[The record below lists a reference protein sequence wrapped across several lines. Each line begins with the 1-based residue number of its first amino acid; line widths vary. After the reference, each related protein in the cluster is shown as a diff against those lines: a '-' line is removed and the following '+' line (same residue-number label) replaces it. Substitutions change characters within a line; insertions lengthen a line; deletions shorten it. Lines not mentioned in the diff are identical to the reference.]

1 MELVLS
7 VYLYMR
13 FRVITQVTRLFF
25 FFSSLKIIAEQ
36 QPVSTCL

>member
-25 FFSSLKIIAEQ
+25 FSSLKIIAEQ